1 MTSTS
6 RPFGVTATVRI
17 RANPPI
23 GCEVCGLPI
32 AGRTRRGSPA
42 GQWPRQPRP
51 VRIPRMG
58 FLLETAVHHDPYQ
71 PYIVGGAIFVLLM
84 IGLRVVFGVG
94 KSRPHS

>member
-6 RPFGVTATVRI
+6 QPFGITATVQTS
-17 RANPPI
+17 ANLPK
-23 GCEVCGLPI
+23 GCEVRGLPI
-32 AGRTRRGSPA
+32 AGSTRSGSAA